1 MSSWSLW
8 SPRIIPA
15 RAGFTVAFRRRARVA
30 RDHPRSRGVYSH
42 GPSRRFAQVGSSPLA
57 RGLRGDCVGH
67 CGSFRI
73 IPARAGFT
81 PVNSTRA
88 PPTSD
93 HPRSRGVYCGWTP
106 LPARPIGS
114 SPLARGLR
122 RGIEPRCCLRRI
134 IPARAGFTPRARLPH
149 PRPVG
154 SSPLARGLRHR
165 REHRPRQPRIIPA
178 RAGFTSR
185 RREGDREAPDHP
197 RSRGVY
203 VTMQTWPTPPSGSSP
218 LARGL
223 PPATRRDGTFT
234 RIIPARAGF
243 TSVSLCAVSHVSDH
257 PRSRGV
263 YRDGLDKPARIGG
276 SSPLA
281 RGLRHADLGVDLE
294 RRIIPARAGFTRGVS
309 RRYPCAADHPRS
321 RGVYWPLRFP
331 G

>member
-1 MSSWSLW
+1 MFPSVPGSSPLARGLQRLSSWSLW

-203 VTMQTWPTPPSGSSP
+203 EGPHDISFLSYGSSP

-223 PPATRRDGTFT
+223 LGRSHRPHPPAG
-234 RIIPARAGF
+234 
-243 TSVSLCAVSHVSDH
+243 
-257 PRSRGV
+257 
-263 YRDGLDKPARIGG
+263 
-276 SSPLA
+276 
-281 RGLRHADLGVDLE
+281 
-294 RRIIPARAGFTRGVS
+294 IIPARAGFTR
-309 RRYPCAADHPRS
+309 
-321 RGVYWPLRFP
+321 RGA
-331 G
+331 

>member
-1 MSSWSLW
+1 MDIQGSSPLARGLPRAWVRVCARVGIIPARAGFTAAAYGDGSGDRDHPRSRGVYLNHLTMFPSVPGSSPLARGLQRLSSWSLW

-114 SPLARGLR
+114 SPLARGLH
-122 RGIEPRCCLRRI
+122 
-134 IPARAGFTPRARLPH
+134 T
-149 PRPVG
+149 
-154 SSPLARGLRHR
+154 
-165 REHRPRQPRIIPA
+165 
-178 RAGFTSR
+178 
-185 RREGDREAPDHP
+185 
-197 RSRGVY
+197 
-203 VTMQTWPTPPSGSSP
+203 
-218 LARGL
+218 
-223 PPATRRDGTFT
+223 PATQ
-234 RIIPARAGF
+234 
-243 TSVSLCAVSHVSDH
+243 
-257 PRSRGV
+257 RGG
-263 YRDGLDKPARIGG
+263 R
-276 SSPLA
+276 
-281 RGLRHADLGVDLE
+281 
-294 RRIIPARAGFTRGVS
+294 RRIIPARAGFTRRRGAGRRWS
-309 RRYPCAADHPRS
+309 RDHPRS
-321 RGVYWPLRFP
+321 RGVYAAPSNRSRPYCGSSPLARGLPSAPTAASSTCRIIPARAGFTRRW
-331 G
+331 

>member
-223 PPATRRDGTFT
+223 RPAAHWVAGPGG
-234 RIIPARAGF
+234 IIPARAGF
-243 TSVSLCAVSHVSDH
+243 TLAGHVGATRHRDH

-263 YRDGLDKPARIGG
+263 YRVRGCVWAREWG

-281 RGLRHADLGVDLE
+281 RGLPRP
-294 RRIIPARAGFTRGVS
+294 PAS
-309 RRYPCAADHPRS
+309 R
-321 RGVYWPLRFP
+321 
-331 G
+331 

>member
-243 TSVSLCAVSHVSDH
+243 TR
-257 PRSRGV
+257 PR
-263 YRDGLDKPARIGG
+263 PAR
-276 SSPLA
+276 PL
-281 RGLRHADLGVDLE
+281 
-294 RRIIPARAGFTRGVS
+294 
-309 RRYPCAADHPRS
+309 
-321 RGVYWPLRFP
+321 
-331 G
+331 